1 MFDLVEKVVYINMDT
16 RKDRRAMI
24 ERELQMAFP
33 SSKIQRMAALR
44 HEGLYER
51 TNGAIGC
58 TKSHIAVLE
67 MARVSRWANVL
78 IVEDDLM
85 WVNFEAG
92 GKRFNE
98 LLHAPY
104 DVIVLGGTFLRADVD
119 TGRLY
124 NSKTTT
130 GYIVAAHYYDTL
142 LANFKDGLR
151 QLINAKTVRVFA
163 IDVHWRQLQQKDL
176 WYIVQP
182 LFIKQRAGFSDI
194 EKRVVN
200 YNRYFMKNLIPQ

>member
-1 MFDLVEKVVYINMDT
+1 
-16 RKDRRAMI
+16 
-24 ERELQMAFP
+24 
-33 SSKIQRMAALR
+33 
-44 HEGLYER
+44 
-51 TNGAIGC
+51 
-58 TKSHIAVLE
+58 

-104 DVIVLGGTFLRADVD
+104 DVIVLSGTFLRADVD

-151 QLINAKTVRVFA
+151 QLINAKTVRGLA